1 MLRAIKLSKFPPVK
15 VFILRQ
21 VTADRDENVTKK
33 GQPKTEPSEKG
44 ERERER
50 ERAIE
55 KQKHTCLKMNQDDDT
70 STS

>member
-44 ERERER
+44 ERERESVR
-50 ERAIE
+50 LK
-55 KQKHTCLKMNQDDDT
+55 KQKHKCLKMNQDDDT

>member
-50 ERAIE
+50 A
-55 KQKHTCLKMNQDDDT
+55 CD
-70 STS
+70 